1 MGSYFE
7 KVNYLMPT
15 RIVADKNALDDIGEE
30 VVGLGKKAFI
40 VTGKN
45 SARNQGY
52 TQRVID
58 SLKKNNIDSVVYEK
72 IEPNPDVVL
81 INEGGEIARGENCDF
96 VIGLGG
102 GSAID
107 AAKGIAVV
115 VSENKSIW
123 DFVEGYE
130 IKKDVLPIVAIPTTA
145 GTGTETTPYS
155 VISNKKIKRKD
166 GFGSNF
172 IFPKISILDPTLTIS
187 LSPYYTASTG
197 IDTLAH
203 AIEAYTSVF
212 ASPISDLF
220 AIEAIKLVGKNLR
233 TAVANGKNIAA
244 RTNMLFASTLAGVAI
259 ANPDTTIAHVI
270 GEAVGAVYDTDHGV
284 SIAIALPPVMEYNCV
299 SNLNKYANITKL
311 LEGDSFNLS
320 LRDLAFKSADSVRDL
335 IKDIKL
341 PLRFSDIG
349 VKDNKEILALAL
361 REGTRNSNPRS
372 LSNKEFEKIINACI

>member
-7 KVNYLMPT
+7 KVNYLMPV

-30 VVGLGKKAFI
+30 VAGLGKKAFI

-45 SARNQGY
+45 SARKHGY

-81 INEGGEIARGENCDF
+81 INEGGEIARSEHCDF

-107 AAKGIAVV
+107 AAKGIAAV

-123 DFVEGYE
+123 DFIEGYE

-187 LSPYYTASTG
+187 LPPYYTASTG

-233 TAVANGKNIAA
+233 TAVADGKNIAA
-244 RTNMLFASTLAGVAI
+244 RTNMLFASALAGVAI

-299 SNLNKYANITKL
+299 SNFNKYANITIL

>member
-7 KVNYLMPT
+7 KVNYLMPV

-81 INEGGEIARGENCDF
+81 INEGGEIARSENCDF

-172 IFPKISILDPTLTIS
+172 IFPKISILDPILTIS

-233 TAVANGKNIAA
+233 TAVADGKNIAA
-244 RTNMLFASTLAGVAI
+244 RTNMLFASALAGVAI

-299 SNLNKYANITKL
+299 SNFNKYANITKL

-320 LRDLAFKSADSVRDL
+320 LRDLAFKSADSVRNL

-349 VKDNKEILALAL
+349 VKDNKEILALSL
-361 REGTRNSNPRS
+361 REGSSKSNPRS
-372 LSNKEFEKIINACI
+372 LSNKEFETIINACI

>member
-15 RIVADKNALDDIGEE
+15 RIVADRNALDDIGEE
-30 VVGLGKKAFI
+30 VVGLGKKAII

-45 SARNQGY
+45 SARKHGY

-72 IEPNPDVVL
+72 IESNPDVVL
-81 INEGGEIARGENCDF
+81 IDEGAEIARSEKCDF

-107 AAKGIAVV
+107 AAKGIAAV
-115 VSENKSIW
+115 VSENKSVW

-145 GTGTETTPYS
+145 GTVTETTPYS

-172 IFPKISILDPTLTIS
+172 IFPKISILDPILTIS
-187 LSPYYTASTG
+187 LSPYYTADTG

-220 AIEAIKLVGKNLR
+220 AIEAIKLVAKNLR
-233 TAVANGKNIAA
+233 TVVADGRNIIA
-244 RTNMLFASTLAGVAI
+244 RTNMLFASALAGVAI

-284 SIAIALPPVMEYNCV
+284 SVAIALPAVMEYNCV
-299 SNLNKYANITKL
+299 SNFKKYANITKL
-311 LEGDSFNLS
+311 LEGDSLNLS

-341 PLRFSDIG
+341 PLKFNDIG

-361 REGTRNSNPRS
+361 REGSSKSNPRS
-372 LSNKEFEKIINACI
+372 ISNKEFEKIINACF

>member
-15 RIVADKNALDDIGEE
+15 RIVADRNALDDIGEE
-30 VVGLGKKAFI
+30 VVGLGKKAII

-45 SARNQGY
+45 SARKHGY

-72 IEPNPDVVL
+72 IESNPDVVL
-81 INEGGEIARGENCDF
+81 IDEGAEIARSEKCDF

-107 AAKGIAVV
+107 AAKGIAAV
-115 VSENKSIW
+115 VSENKSVW

-172 IFPKISILDPTLTIS
+172 IFPKISILDPILTIS
-187 LSPYYTASTG
+187 LSPYYTADTG

-220 AIEAIKLVGKNLR
+220 AIEAIKLVAKNLR
-233 TAVANGKNIAA
+233 TVVADGRNIIA
-244 RTNMLFASTLAGVAI
+244 RTNMLFASALAGVAI

-284 SIAIALPPVMEYNCV
+284 SVAIALPAVMEYNCV
-299 SNLNKYANITKL
+299 SNFKKYANITKL
-311 LEGDSFNLS
+311 LEGDSLNLS

-341 PLRFSDIG
+341 PLRFNDIG

-361 REGTRNSNPRS
+361 REGSSKSNPRS
-372 LSNKEFEKIINACI
+372 ISNKEFEKIINACF

>member
-7 KVNYLMPT
+7 RVNYLMPA
-15 RIVADKNALDDIGEE
+15 RIVADRNALDDIGEE
-30 VVGLGKKAFI
+30 AAGLGKKAFI
-40 VTGKN
+40 VTGKK
-45 SARNQGY
+45 SAREQGY
-52 TQRVID
+52 IQRVVD
-58 SLKKNNIDSVVYEK
+58 SLKKNNIDSVTYEK
-72 IEPNPDVVL
+72 IEPNPDVLL
-81 INEGGEIARGENCDF
+81 IDKGGEIARNEHCDF

-107 AAKGIAVV
+107 AAKGIAAV
-115 VSENKSIW
+115 VSENKSVW

-172 IFPKISILDPTLTIS
+172 IFPKISILDPILTIS

-197 IDTLAH
+197 IDTLSH

-220 AIEAIKLVGKNLR
+220 AIEAIKLVGKSLR
-233 TAVANGKNIAA
+233 AAVADGKNIAA
-244 RTNMLFASTLAGVAI
+244 RTNMLFASALAGVAI

-270 GEAVGAVYDTDHGV
+270 GESFGAVYDIDHGV
-284 SIAIALPPVMEYNCV
+284 SIAIALPHVMDYNCV
-299 SNLNKYANITKL
+299 SNLDKYANIAKL
-311 LEGDSFNLS
+311 LEGEFPDLS
-320 LRDLAFKSADSVRDL
+320 LRDLALRSADSVRNL
-335 IKDIKL
+335 IRDIKL
-341 PLRFSDIG
+341 PGRFSELGI
-349 VKDNKEILALAL
+349 KDNKGIFALAL
-361 REGTRNSNPRS
+361 REGTTNSNPRS
-372 LSNKEFEKIINACI
+372 LSNDEFEKIINACI

>member
-1 MGSYFE
+1 MGSYLE
-7 KVNYLMPT
+7 KIEYLMPT
-15 RIVADKNALDDIGEE
+15 RIVANKNALDDIGEE
-30 VVGLGKKAFI
+30 VDGLGKKAFI

-45 SARNQGY
+45 SARKHGY

-58 SLKKNNIDSVVYEK
+58 SLKKNNIDSVVYEE

-81 INEGGEIARGENCDF
+81 IDKGGEIARSENCDF

-107 AAKGIAVV
+107 AAKGIAAV
-115 VSENKSIW
+115 VSEKKSVW

-172 IFPKISILDPTLTIS
+172 IFPKISILDPNLTIS
-187 LSPYYTASTG
+187 LSPYYTAGTG

-220 AIEAIKLVGKNLR
+220 AIEAIKLVGQNLR
-233 TAVANGKNIAA
+233 AAVANGKNIAA
-244 RTNMLFASTLAGVAI
+244 RTNMLFASALAGVAI

-270 GEAVGAVYDTDHGV
+270 GEAVGAIYDTDHGV
-284 SIAIALPPVMEYNCV
+284 SIGIALPPVMEYNCV
-299 SNLNKYANITKL
+299 SNFNKYANITKL
-311 LEGDSFNLS
+311 LEGESLNLS
-320 LRDLAFKSADSVRDL
+320 LRDLAFRSADSVRDL

-349 VKDNKEILALAL
+349 VKDNKDILALAL
-361 REGTRNSNPRS
+361 REGTRESNPCS
-372 LSNKEFEKIINACI
+372 VSNEEFEKIINACI

>member
-15 RIVADKNALDDIGEE
+15 RIVADRNALDDIGEE
-30 VVGLGKKAFI
+30 VVGLGKKAII

-45 SARNQGY
+45 SARKHGY

-72 IEPNPDVVL
+72 IESNPDVVL
-81 INEGGEIARGENCDF
+81 IDEGAEIARSEKCDF

-107 AAKGIAVV
+107 AAKGIAAV
-115 VSENKSIW
+115 VSENKSVW

-172 IFPKISILDPTLTIS
+172 IFPKISILDPILTIS
-187 LSPYYTASTG
+187 LSPYYTADTG

-220 AIEAIKLVGKNLR
+220 AIEAIKLVAKNLR
-233 TAVANGKNIAA
+233 TVVADGRNIIA
-244 RTNMLFASTLAGVAI
+244 RTNMLFASALAGVAI

-284 SIAIALPPVMEYNCV
+284 SVAIALPAVMEYNCV
-299 SNLNKYANITKL
+299 SNFKKYANITKL
-311 LEGDSFNLS
+311 LEGDSLNLS

-341 PLRFSDIG
+341 PLKFNDIG

-361 REGTRNSNPRS
+361 REGSSKSNPRS
-372 LSNKEFEKIINACI
+372 ISNKEFEKIINACF